1 MVAALPAAR
10 PYSRLV
16 HMETVMH
23 RLVLVA
29 LASLTLSASA
39 AAQQQ
44 QGKPKPKPKSNA
56 VLVREVQRHVRDYI
70 SAYNRA
76 DATGLSYAFSRRAD
90 VTSVIDGE
98 ITRGYDAIRA
108 LNDEMAGEEVGSFK
122 FAVGTIEVSMLGT
135 GHALV
140 VAPTTV
146 TVKEPDGLVQ
156 LKGALTISTKEQ

>member
-1 MVAALPAAR
+1 M
-10 PYSRLV
+10 Y
-16 HMETVMH
+16 

-29 LASLTLSASA
+29 MATLTLATSA

-44 QGKPKPKPKSNA
+44 QGKPRPPAKSPTT
-56 VLVREVQRHVRDYI
+56 LIKEVQRHVREYI
-70 SAYNRA
+70 TAYNRA

-122 FAVGTIEVSMLGT
+122 FAVGTLEVTLLGT
-135 GHALV
+135 THALV

-146 TVKEPDGLVQ
+146 TVKEPDGLVT
-156 LKGALTISTKEQ
+156 LKGAMSMVLQRTGDGWRLLNEHFSTKEQ

>member
-1 MVAALPAAR
+1 
-10 PYSRLV
+10 
-16 HMETVMH
+16 MH

-29 LASLTLSASA
+29 LATLTLGTSA

-44 QGKPKPKPKSNA
+44 QGKPRTSPPRSSA
-56 VLVREVQRHVRDYI
+56 AIIRDVQRHVRDYI

-108 LNDEMAGEEVGSFK
+108 MNDEMAGEEVGSFK
-122 FAVGTIEVSMLGT
+122 FAVGTLEVSLLGT
-135 GHALV
+135 SYAFV

-146 TVKEPDGLVQ
+146 TVKEPEGLVQ
-156 LKGALTISTKEQ
+156 LKGAMTMLLQKTPDGWRLINEHWSTKEQ

>member
-1 MVAALPAAR
+1 
-10 PYSRLV
+10 
-16 HMETVMH
+16 MH
-23 RLVLVA
+23 RLFLVA
-29 LASLTLSASA
+29 LASLTISASV

-156 LKGALTISTKEQ
+156 LKGALTMVLQKTPDGWRLINEHFSTKEQ

>member
-1 MVAALPAAR
+1 
-10 PYSRLV
+10 
-16 HMETVMH
+16 MH

-29 LASLTLSASA
+29 LATLTLSTSA
-39 AAQQQ
+39 GAQQQ
-44 QGKPKPKPKSNA
+44 QGRPKAPAKGKSTA

-122 FAVGTIEVSMLGT
+122 FAVGTLEVSLLGT
-135 GHALV
+135 SYALV

-156 LKGALTISTKEQ
+156 LKGALTMVLQRTPDGWRLLNEHFSTKEQ

>member
-1 MVAALPAAR
+1 
-10 PYSRLV
+10 
-16 HMETVMH
+16 MH

-29 LASLTLSASA
+29 LATLTLSTSA
-39 AAQQQ
+39 GAQQQ
-44 QGKPKPKPKSNA
+44 AGRPKAPAKGKSA
-56 VLVREVQRHVRDYI
+56 ATLVREVQRHVRDYI
-70 SAYNRA
+70 TAYNRA

-122 FAVGTIEVSMLGT
+122 FAVGTLEVSLLGT
-135 GHALV
+135 QHALV

-156 LKGALTISTKEQ
+156 LKGAMTMVLQRTPDGWRLINEHFSTKEQ

>member
-1 MVAALPAAR
+1 M
-10 PYSRLV
+10 YRLA
-16 HMETVMH
+16 
-23 RLVLVA
+23 LVA
-29 LASLTLSASA
+29 LASLTIGTSA

-44 QGKPKPKPKSNA
+44 QGKPKPAKPGKSPA
-56 VLVREVQRHVRDYI
+56 TLVREVQRHVRDYI

-122 FAVGTIEVSMLGT
+122 FAVGTLEVSLLGT
-135 GHALV
+135 GYALV

-156 LKGALTISTKEQ
+156 LKGAMTMVLQRTPDGWRLINEHFSTKEQ

>member
-1 MVAALPAAR
+1 
-10 PYSRLV
+10 
-16 HMETVMH
+16 MH

-108 LNDEMAGEEVGSFK
+108 LNDEMAGEDD
-122 FAVGTIEVSMLGT
+122 AAADDYLTAARL
-135 GHALV
+135 
-140 VAPTTV
+140 TTSV
-146 TVKEPDGLVQ
+146 PERRDLESRAARITRDR
-156 LKGALTISTKEQ
+156 

>member
-1 MVAALPAAR
+1 
-10 PYSRLV
+10 
-16 HMETVMH
+16 MH

-44 QGKPKPKPKSNA
+44 QGKPKPKSNA

-156 LKGALTISTKEQ
+156 LKGALTMVLQRTPDGWRLINEHFSTKEQ

>member
-1 MVAALPAAR
+1 M
-10 PYSRLV
+10 Y
-16 HMETVMH
+16 

-29 LASLTLSASA
+29 LATVALSTPAT
-39 AAQQQ
+39 AQQQ
-44 QGKPKPKPKSNA
+44 QGRPKAPAKSPA
-56 VLVREVQRHVRDYI
+56 AHIRDVQRHVREYI

-76 DATGLSYAFSRRAD
+76 DATGLSYAFSRRPD

-122 FAVGTIEVSMLGT
+122 FAVGTLEVTLLGT
-135 GHALV
+135 SYALV

-146 TVKEPDGLVQ
+146 TVKEPSGLIQ
-156 LKGALTISTKEQ
+156 LKGSMTMVLQRTPDGWRLINEHFSTKEQ

>member
-1 MVAALPAAR
+1 M
-10 PYSRLV
+10 Y
-16 HMETVMH
+16 

-29 LASLTLSASA
+29 FATLTLSTSA
-39 AAQQQ
+39 AAQQP
-44 QGKPKPKPKSNA
+44 QGRPKPPAKPGKSAA

-98 ITRGYDAIRA
+98 VTRGYDAIRA

-122 FAVGTIEVSMLGT
+122 FAVGTLEVSLLGT
-135 GHALV
+135 SYALV

-156 LKGALTISTKEQ
+156 LKGAMTMVLQRTPDGWRLINEHFSTKEQ

>member
-1 MVAALPAAR
+1 
-10 PYSRLV
+10 
-16 HMETVMH
+16 MH

-29 LASLTLSASA
+29 LATLTLGTSA

-44 QGKPKPKPKSNA
+44 QGKPKPKAKSA
-56 VLVREVQRHVRDYI
+56 ATLIAEVQRHVRNYI
-70 SAYNRA
+70 TAYNRA

-122 FAVGTIEVSMLGT
+122 FAVGTIEVSLLGT
-135 GHALV
+135 QHAFV

-156 LKGALTISTKEQ
+156 LKGAMTMVLQRTPDGWRLINEHFSTKEQ

>member
-1 MVAALPAAR
+1 
-10 PYSRLV
+10 
-16 HMETVMH
+16 MH

-29 LASLTLSASA
+29 LATLTLSTSA

-44 QGKPKPKPKSNA
+44 QGRPKPPTKSA
-56 VLVREVQRHVRDYI
+56 KSAATLVKEVQRHVREYI

-122 FAVGTIEVSMLGT
+122 FAVGTLEVSLLGT
-135 GHALV
+135 NYAFV

-156 LKGALTISTKEQ
+156 LKGAMSMVLQRTPDGWRLINEHFSTKEQ

>member
-1 MVAALPAAR
+1 
-10 PYSRLV
+10 
-16 HMETVMH
+16 MH

-44 QGKPKPKPKSNA
+44 QGKPKPKSNA

-122 FAVGTIEVSMLGT
+122 FAVGTIEVSMLGPSY
-135 GHALV
+135 ALV
-140 VAPTTV
+140 IAPTTV

-156 LKGALTISTKEQ
+156 LKGSMTMVLQRTPDGWRLLNEHFSTKEQ